1 MFFVPRKAADAPP
14 PHRQRNHSTATTT
27 ARTMMRI
34 VATLLVSSVGLAA
47 AQTLSQGGSVSA
59 EDAAREM
66 PVLGS
71 AHPLATEGE
80 TVTLQRF
87 SDAGV
92 MIALDKS
99 HCG

>member
-1 MFFVPRKAADAPP
+1 MMKSAA
-14 PHRQRNHSTATTT
+14 
-27 ARTMMRI
+27 I
-34 VATLLVSSVGLAA
+34 LLGSLGMVA
-47 AQTLSQGGSVSA
+47 AQQLQVGDTVST
-59 EDAAREM
+59 EDASREM

-71 AHPLATEGE
+71 SHPLATEGE

-92 MIALDKS
+92 MIVLDKS

>member
-1 MFFVPRKAADAPP
+1 MLRLSAAVLA
-14 PHRQRNHSTATTT
+14 
-27 ARTMMRI
+27 
-34 VATLLVSSVGLAA
+34 SSVGLATA
-47 AQTLSQGGSVSA
+47 QWPTDVQTLSQGGSVSA
-59 EDAAREM
+59 EDAARGM